1 MVFSLLSQTTIC
13 SLRKTF
19 MIRFTFSSF
28 SSSYH
33 PISYHFLTN
42 NPVKCQNLKRPLCW
56 KTQNPFF
63 VSRRLQFQLAISRSA
78 NQMRLIL
85 ALGQSGV
92 NNFARVRKKNEKK
105 RNKLNHFK
113 FRSDCFKP
121 VLFRYYLQVV
131 YSCPISDSYKAVVSY
146 MLCHFTGNKSNPK
159 AKKSWLNISL
169 KSVQGVQTDEV
180 QCWVLHP
187 YNYNEL
193 TSVFYAPLIEDKLPH
208 DIVEVL
214 WIHKRQASGSTTNSN
229 NVMTTF
235 ATNKSSDA

>member
-1 MVFSLLSQTTIC
+1 MHLFTWVAKLPLTAKILDHTRGLVAPWFSVLLRQITIC

-19 MIRFTFSSF
+19 MIRLTFSNF

-92 NNFARVRKKNEKK
+92 NNFACIRKKNEKK
-105 RNKLNHFK
+105 KKGINWTISNFVVIAVNLCFFVII
-113 FRSDCFKP
+113 FRSSTP
-121 VLFRYYLQVV
+121 AQYLT
-131 YSCPISDSYKAVVSY
+131 P
-146 MLCHFTGNKSNPK
+146 T
-159 AKKSWLNISL
+159 
-169 KSVQGVQTDEV
+169 
-180 QCWVLHP
+180 
-187 YNYNEL
+187 
-193 TSVFYAPLIEDKLPH
+193 KL
-208 DIVEVL
+208 
-214 WIHKRQASGSTTNSN
+214 W
-229 NVMTTF
+229 
-235 ATNKSSDA
+235 